1 MVMGLLFQLVLRMRL
16 QSEVLA
22 EVLGDAARKHS
33 RHWLSPEFSG
43 LGSNDSC
50 FPIFVLS
57 TASWL
62 FTAFRICVEV
72 TAQTFPEV
80 PVIGV
85 DHSCT
90 PV

>member
-1 MVMGLLFQLVLRMRL
+1 MKVMGQLDRWLTNDVAP
-16 QSEVLA
+16 SVA
-22 EVLGDAARKHS
+22 S
-33 RHWLSPEFSG
+33 R
-43 LGSNDSC
+43 
-50 FPIFVLS
+50 
-57 TASWL
+57 L